1 MIWFHS
7 TIRPS
12 RSAAALQQRSF
23 PVFSSLADKL
33 VLSNGVQMPG
43 IGFGTWQVPADSTL
57 ENAVSAAL
65 KLGYRFFDT
74 AQIYGNASAIGRGV
88 LLSDLPRAEIFISS
102 KIWTSHRNYDG
113 VMRAFTDIIE
123 QLKTTYLDQLLI
135 HWPATQGE
143 PMIWQSQNAGTWRAL
158 EDLYEQGA
166 VKVIGVSNFLPHHL
180 VPLLA
185 RARIRPMVN
194 QLEIHPGYPQFAA
207 VNFCFKQNIAVQ
219 AWSPL
224 GRGGLTHHPLLIEL
238 GEKYGVSPALIALR
252 WSLQHGF
259 IPVVK
264 ALDAE
269 HMKSNLD
276 AFGLTLEDED
286 MTRLDTMQQVAF
298 SGLHPDT
305 VTF

>member
-12 RSAAALQQRSF
+12 GSAAALQQRSF

-43 IGFGTWQVPADSTL
+43 IGFGTWQMPTDSTL

-102 KIWTSHRNYDG
+102 KIWTSHRSYDG

-269 HMKSNLD
+269 HMKSNLE

>member
-12 RSAAALQQRSF
+12 GSAAALQQRSL

-43 IGFGTWQVPADSTL
+43 IGFGTWQVPTDSTL

-102 KIWTSHRNYDG
+102 KIWTSHRSYDG

>member
-1 MIWFHS
+1 
-7 TIRPS
+7 
-12 RSAAALQQRSF
+12 
-23 PVFSSLADKL
+23 
-33 VLSNGVQMPG
+33 
-43 IGFGTWQVPADSTL
+43 
-57 ENAVSAAL
+57 
-65 KLGYRFFDT
+65 
-74 AQIYGNASAIGRGV
+74 
-88 LLSDLPRAEIFISS
+88 
-102 KIWTSHRNYDG
+102 
-113 VMRAFTDIIE
+113 MRAFTDIIE

-194 QLEIHPGYPQFAA
+194 QLEIHPG
-207 VNFCFKQNIAVQ
+207 
-219 AWSPL
+219 WSPL

>member
-1 MIWFHS
+1 M
-7 TIRPS
+7 
-12 RSAAALQQRSF
+12 
-23 PVFSSLADKL
+23 FSSLADKL

-43 IGFGTWQVPADSTL
+43 IGFGTWQVPTDSTL

-102 KIWTSHRNYDG
+102 KIWTSHRSYDG

-180 VPLLA
+180 VSLLA

-276 AFGLTLEDED
+276 AFSLTLEDED

>member
-12 RSAAALQQRSF
+12 GSAAALQQRSF

-43 IGFGTWQVPADSTL
+43 IGFGTWQVPTDSTL

-102 KIWTSHRNYDG
+102 KIWTSHRSYDG

-135 HWPATQGE
+135 HWPATQGK

-269 HMKSNLD
+269 HMKSNLE

>member
-7 TIRPS
+7 TTRPS
-12 RSAAALQQRSF
+12 GSAAALQQRSF

-43 IGFGTWQVPADSTL
+43 IGFGTWQVPTDSTL

-102 KIWTSHRNYDG
+102 KIWTSHRSYDG

-269 HMKSNLD
+269 HMKSNFD

>member
-1 MIWFHS
+1 M
-7 TIRPS
+7 
-12 RSAAALQQRSF
+12 
-23 PVFSSLADKL
+23 FSSLADKL
-33 VLSNGVQMPG
+33 VLSNGVQMQG
-43 IGFGTWQVPADSTL
+43 IGFGTWQVPTDSTL

-102 KIWTSHRNYDG
+102 KIWTSHRSYDG

-166 VKVIGVSNFLPHHL
+166 VKVIGVSNFLPDHL

>member
-12 RSAAALQQRSF
+12 GSAAALQQRSF

-43 IGFGTWQVPADSTL
+43 IGFGTWQVPTDSTL

-102 KIWTSHRNYDG
+102 KIWTSHRSYDG

-224 GRGGLTHHPLLIEL
+224 GRGGLTRHPLLIEL

>member
-1 MIWFHS
+1 M
-7 TIRPS
+7 
-12 RSAAALQQRSF
+12 
-23 PVFSSLADKL
+23 FSSLADKL

-43 IGFGTWQVPADSTL
+43 IGFGTWQVPTDSTL

-102 KIWTSHRNYDG
+102 KIWTSHRSYDG

-286 MTRLDTMQQVAF
+286 MPRLDTMPQVAF

>member
-1 MIWFHS
+1 M
-7 TIRPS
+7 
-12 RSAAALQQRSF
+12 
-23 PVFSSLADKL
+23 FSSLADKL
-33 VLSNGVQMPG
+33 VLSNGAQMPG
-43 IGFGTWQVPADSTL
+43 IGFGTWQVPTDSTL

-102 KIWTSHRNYDG
+102 KIWTSHRSYDG

>member
-43 IGFGTWQVPADSTL
+43 IGFGTWQVPTDSTL
-57 ENAVSAAL
+57 ENAFSAAL

-102 KIWTSHRNYDG
+102 KIWTSHRSYDG

-269 HMKSNLD
+269 HMKSNLE

>member
-12 RSAAALQQRSF
+12 GSAAALQQRSF

-33 VLSNGVQMPG
+33 VLSNGIQMPG

-102 KIWTSHRNYDG
+102 KIWTSHRSYDG

>member
-12 RSAAALQQRSF
+12 GSAAALQQRSF

-43 IGFGTWQVPADSTL
+43 IGFGTWQVPTDSTL

-74 AQIYGNASAIGRGV
+74 AQIYGNASTIGRGV

-102 KIWTSHRNYDG
+102 KIWTSHRSYDG

-269 HMKSNLD
+269 HMKSNLE

>member
-1 MIWFHS
+1 M
-7 TIRPS
+7 
-12 RSAAALQQRSF
+12 
-23 PVFSSLADKL
+23 FSSLADKL

-43 IGFGTWQVPADSTL
+43 IGFGTWQVPTDSTL

-74 AQIYGNASAIGRGV
+74 AQIYGNASAIGCGV

-102 KIWTSHRNYDG
+102 KIWTSHRSYDG

-224 GRGGLTHHPLLIEL
+224 GRGGLTHHP
-238 GEKYGVSPALIALR
+238 VLR
-252 WSLQHGF
+252 LRRTQS
-259 IPVVK
+259 
-264 ALDAE
+264 
-269 HMKSNLD
+269 S
-276 AFGLTLEDED
+276 T
-286 MTRLDTMQQVAF
+286 F
-298 SGLHPDT
+298 S
-305 VTF
+305 

>member
-12 RSAAALQQRSF
+12 GSAAALQQRSF

-33 VLSNGVQMPG
+33 ALSNGVQMPG

-102 KIWTSHRNYDG
+102 KIWTSHRSYDG

>member
-12 RSAAALQQRSF
+12 GSAAALQQRSF

-43 IGFGTWQVPADSTL
+43 IGFGTWQVPTDSTL

-102 KIWTSHRNYDG
+102 KIWTSHRSYGG

-276 AFGLTLEDED
+276 AFSLTLEDED

>member
-1 MIWFHS
+1 M
-7 TIRPS
+7 
-12 RSAAALQQRSF
+12 AL
-23 PVFSSLADKL
+23 
-33 VLSNGVQMPG
+33 G
-43 IGFGTWQVPADSTL
+43 
-57 ENAVSAAL
+57 AVSAAL

-102 KIWTSHRNYDG
+102 KIWTSHRSYDG

-194 QLEIHPGYPQFAA
+194 PPRLSAIRGRQL
-207 VNFCFKQNIAVQ
+207 
-219 AWSPL
+219 
-224 GRGGLTHHPLLIEL
+224 LL
-238 GEKYGVSPALIALR
+238 
-252 WSLQHGF
+252 Q
-259 IPVVK
+259 
-264 ALDAE
+264 AE
-269 HMKSNLD
+269 HC
-276 AFGLTLEDED
+276 
-286 MTRLDTMQQVAF
+286 R
-298 SGLHPDT
+298 SGLEPARPRRSHTPPAPHRT
-305 VTF
+305 W

>member
-1 MIWFHS
+1 MS
-7 TIRPS
+7 T
-12 RSAAALQQRSF
+12 
-23 PVFSSLADKL
+23 
-33 VLSNGVQMPG
+33 
-43 IGFGTWQVPADSTL
+43 W
-57 ENAVSAAL
+57 
-65 KLGYRFFDT
+65 
-74 AQIYGNASAIGRGV
+74 YGNASAIGRGV

-102 KIWTSHRNYDG
+102 KIWTSHRSYDG

>member
-1 MIWFHS
+1 M
-7 TIRPS
+7 
-12 RSAAALQQRSF
+12 
-23 PVFSSLADKL
+23 FSSRADKL

-102 KIWTSHRNYDG
+102 KIWTSHRSYDG

-158 EDLYEQGA
+158 EDLYEQGV

>member
-1 MIWFHS
+1 M
-7 TIRPS
+7 
-12 RSAAALQQRSF
+12 
-23 PVFSSLADKL
+23 FSSLADKL

-43 IGFGTWQVPADSTL
+43 IGFGTWQVPTDSTL

-102 KIWTSHRNYDG
+102 KIWTSHRSYDG

-298 SGLHPDT
+298 SELHPDT

>member
-43 IGFGTWQVPADSTL
+43 IGFGTWQVPTDSTL

-102 KIWTSHRNYDG
+102 KIWTSHRSYDG

-269 HMKSNLD
+269 HMKSNLY

>member
-1 MIWFHS
+1 M
-7 TIRPS
+7 
-12 RSAAALQQRSF
+12 
-23 PVFSSLADKL
+23 FSSLADKL

-43 IGFGTWQVPADSTL
+43 IGFGTWQVPTDSTL

-102 KIWTSHRNYDG
+102 KIWTLHRSYDG

-135 HWPATQGE
+135 HGPATQGE

>member
-12 RSAAALQQRSF
+12 GSAAALQQRSF

-43 IGFGTWQVPADSTL
+43 IGFGTWQVPTDSTL

-102 KIWTSHRNYDG
+102 KIWTSHRSYDG

-194 QLEIHPGYPQFAA
+194 QLEIHPCYPQFAA

>member
-1 MIWFHS
+1 M
-7 TIRPS
+7 
-12 RSAAALQQRSF
+12 
-23 PVFSSLADKL
+23 FSSLADKL

-43 IGFGTWQVPADSTL
+43 IGFGPWQVPADSTL

-102 KIWTSHRNYDG
+102 KIWTSHRSYDG

>member
-12 RSAAALQQRSF
+12 GSAAALQQRSF

-33 VLSNGVQMPG
+33 VLSNGVKMPG
-43 IGFGTWQVPADSTL
+43 IGFGTWQVPTDSTL

-102 KIWTSHRNYDG
+102 KIWTSHRSYDG

>member
-1 MIWFHS
+1 MFWLHS
-7 TIRPS
+7 TVRPPG
-12 RSAAALQQRSF
+12 SAAVLQQRNF

-33 VLSNGVQMPG
+33 VLSNSVLVPS

-102 KIWTSHRNYDG
+102 KIWTSHRSYDG

-194 QLEIHPGYPQFAA
+194 QLEIHPGYPQFAT

-238 GEKYGVSPALIALR
+238 GEKYHVSPALIALR

-264 ALDAE
+264 TLDAE
-269 HMKSNLD
+269 HMKSNLK
-276 AFGLTLEDED
+276 AFDIVLKDED
-286 MTRLDTMQQVAF
+286 MARLDTMQQVAF

>member
-12 RSAAALQQRSF
+12 GSAAALQQRSF

-43 IGFGTWQVPADSTL
+43 IGFGTWQVPTDSTL

-102 KIWTSHRNYDG
+102 KIWTSHRSYDG

-135 HWPATQGE
+135 HWPATQSE

>member
-12 RSAAALQQRSF
+12 GSAAALQQRSF

-43 IGFGTWQVPADSTL
+43 IGFGTWQVPTDSTL

-102 KIWTSHRNYDG
+102 KIWTSHRSYDG

-276 AFGLTLEDED
+276 VFGLTLEDED

>member
-1 MIWFHS
+1 M
-7 TIRPS
+7 
-12 RSAAALQQRSF
+12 
-23 PVFSSLADKL
+23 FSSLADKL

-43 IGFGTWQVPADSTL
+43 IGFGTWQVPTDSTL

-102 KIWTSHRNYDG
+102 KIWTSHRSYDG

-219 AWSPL
+219 ARSPL

>member
-1 MIWFHS
+1 M
-7 TIRPS
+7 
-12 RSAAALQQRSF
+12 
-23 PVFSSLADKL
+23 FSSLADKL

-43 IGFGTWQVPADSTL
+43 IGFGTWQVPTDSTL

-102 KIWTSHRNYDG
+102 KIWTSHRSYDG

-185 RARIRPMVN
+185 CARIRPMVN

-269 HMKSNLD
+269 HMKSNLE

>member
-12 RSAAALQQRSF
+12 GSAAALQQRSF

-43 IGFGTWQVPADSTL
+43 IGFGTWQVPTDSTL

-102 KIWTSHRNYDG
+102 KIWTSHRSYDG

-135 HWPATQGE
+135 HWPAIQGE

>member
-43 IGFGTWQVPADSTL
+43 IGFGTWQVPTDSTL

-102 KIWTSHRNYDG
+102 KIWTSHRSYDG

-269 HMKSNLD
+269 HMKSNLE

>member
-1 MIWFHS
+1 M
-7 TIRPS
+7 
-12 RSAAALQQRSF
+12 
-23 PVFSSLADKL
+23 FSSLADKL

-43 IGFGTWQVPADSTL
+43 IGFGTWQVPTDSTL

-102 KIWTSHRNYDG
+102 KIWTSHRSYDG

-276 AFGLTLEDED
+276 AFDLTLEDED

>member
-12 RSAAALQQRSF
+12 GSAAALQQRSF

-43 IGFGTWQVPADSTL
+43 IGFGTWQVPTDSTL

-102 KIWTSHRNYDG
+102 KIWTSHRSYDG

-238 GEKYGVSPALIALR
+238 GEKYGVSPGLIALR

-269 HMKSNLD
+269 HMKSNLE